1 MIKFVYFLSF
11 LTLFTCNAQ
20 NDQKSRKDQIIQE
33 HIYDCADK
41 INFYKNLDEYQE
53 CIDEGIKK
61 DSTIAYLWQQKAM
74 PYFKLKQYETG
85 MKHLDKAVIL
95 DSKRYLAYRAFIK
108 CIFVKDYKDAIID
121 FQECIN
127 NYGDSFEMDHSYT
140 FYIGLSQ
147 LQLKDFIKAESSFEE
162 TIWNQ
167 KKMFSEAHHLDL
179 FYLGVTKYELGKYQE
194 AITIFDEALNQYP
207 KFSDVIYYKALALN
221 KIKENNLESSKLL
234 ELAKEYASKG
244 FTINEDNAI
253 YEDYPYKVKW

>member
-1 MIKFVYFLSF
+1 M
-11 LTLFTCNAQ
+11 
-20 NDQKSRKDQIIQE
+20 
-33 HIYDCADK
+33 
-41 INFYKNLDEYQE
+41 
-53 CIDEGIKK
+53 
-61 DSTIAYLWQQKAM
+61 
-74 PYFKLKQYETG
+74 
-85 MKHLDKAVIL
+85 
-95 DSKRYLAYRAFIK
+95 AYRAFIK

-140 FYIGLSQ
+140 FYIGLSH
-147 LQLKDFIKAESSFEE
+147 LQLIDFIKAESSFEE
-162 TIWNQ
+162 TISNQ

-234 ELAKEYASKG
+234 KLAKEYASKG